1 MARSIPKARDGSLH
15 QHTAEGT
22 SLDPIRIGTAE
33 WYSWLE
39 QHRSFGFEARR
50 MTFTARKEQRP
61 GGWYWYAYRRSQGK
75 LHSVYLGKSE
85 ELTLER
91 LNTTAEA
98 LERGDALTGGTH
110 QPLRVSG
117 DKALRV
123 HQASIIPLPTTL
135 AVAEQ
140 LREPEPAPKHNL
152 PVQLTPLI
160 GREQDAA
167 SAVTLL
173 RRPEARLLTMIGTAG
188 IGKTRLAL
196 QVAADLLEDFADGVY
211 FVSLAP
217 ISDPDLVLATIAQ
230 TLGLRVLGNESLA
243 ERLSGFLQKK
253 HFLLVLD
260 NFEQVMAA
268 APHLVELLTASPKL
282 KLLVTSREVLH
293 LRVEQQFPVPPL
305 ALPDLTHLPDSETLA
320 QYPAVKLFIH
330 RARAVRHDFQVTP
343 ANAAIIAEIC
353 TRLDGLPLALE
364 LAAAR
369 IKLLSPQALLARLD
383 RRLQVLTGGARDLP
397 ERQRTLRATIEWSY
411 DLLDAQEQRLFR
423 RLAVFVGG
431 CTLEATQAMCHALDN
446 AETDVFEAVTSLID
460 KSFAQ
465 QREEANDEPRLLML
479 ETVHEYAWEAL
490 AAHEEV
496 EAVRQAHAAYYL
508 RLAEEAEHGLISPEQ
523 EQWLERLERE
533 HENLRAA
540 LAWLIEQSELE
551 TALHFATALWRFW
564 SLHGHHREGYSILEH
579 LLTAAGPGA
588 VALRAKAL
596 IGAGVLTGEL
606 GQHVQAEALCK
617 EGLQLFRELEDR
629 QGMILSLWALGKI
642 VHKKNQYATAHIW
655 AEEALA
661 LSREMGDAWGM
672 ATSLET
678 LTLLAVEEGR
688 YEEGRALA
696 EELLW
701 RSKQAGNSRGV
712 TVALMSL
719 GEATFAVGD
728 LVRGQEFLTECLV
741 QTRAAGNVLLIAYI
755 LFPLGYTA
763 CLQGEYTTAS
773 ALIEE
778 GMMYAQ
784 KVGDREAYWWWHFG
798 RALVAF
804 GQGDYPEARTQL
816 GESLTILSQWEYSYP
831 FFVTTSLDLL
841 GEVTAALG
849 EPAWAA
855 RLWGAAQKVR
865 RTDDIPPLLPVF
877 RGNYEQY
884 VTIVRERLGE
894 EAFQAALAEGRA
906 MTPEQALT
914 ARGSVTLPRSLAS
927 GPTVAPLTKSPRYPA
942 GLTAREVEILRL
954 VAQGMTDA
962 QVAEQL
968 IISRRTVNW
977 HLTSIYSKLGV
988 TSRNAASR
996 YVIEHHLV

>member
-1 MARSIPKARDGSLH
+1 MARGIPKARDGSLH
-15 QHTAEGT
+15 QHTVEGA
-22 SLDPIRIGTAE
+22 SIDPIPIGTAE

-39 QHRSFGFEARR
+39 QHRSFCFEAGRV
-50 MTFTARKEQRP
+50 TLTARKEQRP
-61 GGWYWYAYRRSQGK
+61 GGRYWYAYRRSQGK

-91 LNTTAEA
+91 LKTTAEA
-98 LERGDALTGGTH
+98 LEGETHSPLQGFGDNAL
-110 QPLRVSG
+110 Q
-117 DKALRV
+117 V
-123 HQASIIPLPTTL
+123 HQASIIPFPTTHS
-135 AVAEQ
+135 VAEQ
-140 LREPEPAPKHNL
+140 LREPESAPKHHL

-173 RRPEARLLTMIGTAG
+173 RRPEVRLLTMIGTGG

-196 QVAADLLEDFADGVY
+196 QVAADLLEDFAEGVY

-217 ISDPDLVLATIAQ
+217 ISDPDLVLSTIAQ
-230 TLGLRVLGNESLA
+230 TLGLKVLGNEPVA
-243 ERLSGFLQKK
+243 ERLSGFLQEK

-260 NFEQVMAA
+260 NFEQVMAT
-268 APHLVELLTASPKL
+268 APHLVELLTASPTL

-293 LRVEQQFPVPPL
+293 LRVEQQFSVPPL

-320 QYPAVKLFIH
+320 QYPAVKLFTH
-330 RARAVRHDFQVTP
+330 RARAVRHDFQVTS

-383 RRLQVLTGGARDLP
+383 RRLQVLTGGAHDLP
-397 ERQRTLRATIEWSY
+397 ERQRTMRATIEWSY
-411 DLLDAQEQRLFR
+411 DLLNAQEQRLFR
-423 RLAVFVGG
+423 RLAAFVGG
-431 CTLEATQAMCHALDN
+431 CTLEAAEAMCRALGN
-446 AETDVFEAVTSLID
+446 AETDVIEVVMSLVD
-460 KSFAQ
+460 KSFVQ

-490 AAHEEV
+490 DAHEEV

-508 RLAEEAEHGLISPEQ
+508 QLAEKAEHGLISPEQ

-540 LAWLIEQSELE
+540 LSCLIEQGELE

-564 SLHGHHREGYSILEH
+564 SLHGHHREGYSTLER
-579 LLTAAGPGA
+579 LLASGGSSA
-588 VALRAKAL
+588 VGLRAKAL

-642 VHKKNQYATAHIW
+642 VHKKNQYATARRW

-661 LSREMGDAWGM
+661 LSREMGDAWGI

-678 LTLLAVEEGR
+678 LTLLAMEEGR

-719 GEATFAVGD
+719 GQATSLVGD
-728 LVRGQEFLTECLV
+728 LVRGQEFFTECLV
-741 QTRAAGNVLLIAYI
+741 QTRATGNVLFIAYI
-755 LFPLGYTA
+755 LFGLGYVA
-763 CLQGEYTTAS
+763 CFQGEYSTAS

-784 KVGDREAYWWWHFG
+784 QVGDREAYWWWHLG

-804 GQGDYPEARTQL
+804 GKGGYPEARTEL
-816 GESLTILSQWEYSYP
+816 VESLTLLSQWKYSYP
-831 FFVTTSLDLL
+831 FFATWSLDML
-841 GEVTAALG
+841 GAVSAALG
-849 EPAWAA
+849 EQAWAA
-855 RLWGAAQKVR
+855 LLWGAAEGVR
-865 RTDDIPPLLPVF
+865 RRDDIPPLPLVF
-877 RGNYEQY
+877 RDSYEQY
-884 VTIVRERLGE
+884 VTIVREKLGE
-894 EAFQAALAEGRA
+894 EVFQAALAKGQA
-906 MTPEQALT
+906 MTPEQVLA
-914 ARGSVTLPRSLAS
+914 ARGSVTLPQPLANQ
-927 GPTVAPLTKSPRYPA
+927 PTPAPLTKSPRYPA

-954 VAQGMTDA
+954 VAQGLTDA
-962 QVAEQL
+962 QVAKQL
-968 IISRRTVNW
+968 VISRRTVNW

-988 TSRNAASR
+988 TSRSAASR
-996 YVIEHHLV
+996 YMIEHHLV

>member
-1 MARSIPKARDGSLH
+1 MTRGIPKARDGSLH
-15 QHTAEGT
+15 QHTVEGT
-22 SLDPIRIGTAE
+22 STDPITIGTAA

-39 QHRSFGFEARR
+39 QHRSFCFEAGR

-75 LHSVYLGKSE
+75 LHNVYLGKTE

-91 LNTTAEA
+91 LNATAET
-98 LERGDALTGGTH
+98 LERAGEALTGGTH
-110 QPLRVSG
+110 QPLRGFG
-117 DKALRV
+117 DNAV
-123 HQASIIPLPTTL
+123 QVQQASIIPFPTTHI
-135 AVAEQ
+135 VAER
-140 LREPEPAPKHNL
+140 LREPEPVLKHNL

-167 SAVTLL
+167 SAVMLL
-173 RRPEARLLTMIGTAG
+173 RRPEVRLLTMIGTAG

-196 QVAADLLEDFADGVY
+196 QVAADLLEDFPDGVY

-217 ISDPDLVLATIAQ
+217 ISDPNLVLATMAQ
-230 TLGLRVLGNESLA
+230 TLSLKVSGNETVA
-243 ERLSGFLQKK
+243 ECLSAFRQKK
-253 HFLLVLD
+253 HLLLVLD

-268 APHLVELLTASPKL
+268 ASQVLELLAACPQL
-282 KLLVTSREVLH
+282 KLLVTSREILH
-293 LRVEQQFPVPPL
+293 LRAEQQFSVPPL
-305 ALPDLTHLPDSETLA
+305 AFPDLKHLPDSDTLA
-320 QYPAVKLFIH
+320 QYPAVKLFIQ
-330 RARAVRHDFQVTP
+330 RAQAVKHDFQVGP
-343 ANAAIIAEIC
+343 ANAALIAEIC
-353 TRLDGLPLALE
+353 IRLDGLPLALE

-369 IKLLSPQALLARLD
+369 IKLLSPRALLARLD
-383 RRLQVLTGGARDLP
+383 RRLQVLTGGARDLH

-446 AETDVFEAVTSLID
+446 AETNVFEAVTSLMD
-460 KSFAQ
+460 KSFVQ
-465 QREEANDEPRLLML
+465 LREEANDQPRLLML

-490 AAHEEV
+490 AAQEEV

-540 LAWLIEQSELE
+540 LAWLVEQGELE

-596 IGAGVLTGEL
+596 IGAGELTGEL

-629 QGMILSLWALGKI
+629 PGMIFSFWALGKI
-642 VHKKNQYATAHIW
+642 VDKKNQYATAHIW

-678 LTLLAVEEGR
+678 LTMLAIEEGR

-719 GEATFAVGD
+719 GEATFLVGD
-728 LVRGQEFLTECLV
+728 LVRGQAFFTECLA
-741 QTRAAGNVLLIAYI
+741 QTRATGNVLLIAYI
-755 LFPLGYTA
+755 LFGLG
-763 CLQGEYTTAS
+763 
-773 ALIEE
+773 
-778 GMMYAQ
+778 
-784 KVGDREAYWWWHFG
+784 
-798 RALVAF
+798 
-804 GQGDYPEARTQL
+804 
-816 GESLTILSQWEYSYP
+816 SL
-831 FFVTTSLDLL
+831 
-841 GEVTAALG
+841 
-849 EPAWAA
+849 
-855 RLWGAAQKVR
+855 
-865 RTDDIPPLLPVF
+865 
-877 RGNYEQY
+877 
-884 VTIVRERLGE
+884 
-894 EAFQAALAEGRA
+894 
-906 MTPEQALT
+906 
-914 ARGSVTLPRSLAS
+914 
-927 GPTVAPLTKSPRYPA
+927 
-942 GLTAREVEILRL
+942 
-954 VAQGMTDA
+954 
-962 QVAEQL
+962 
-968 IISRRTVNW
+968 
-977 HLTSIYSKLGV
+977 
-988 TSRNAASR
+988 
-996 YVIEHHLV
+996 